1 MSTVVFT
8 SLMHSMAAV
17 PSSSGNDHSC
27 ANEDRGSH
35 EPQPSLAT
43 LLLPHA
49 RLLGW
54 LAAHSAR
61 HGQAPLLGDIVQ
73 AFGNDTHEWLSEM
86 ERLECVSRTADDRI
100 CIATELCSLTVIGQV
115 AAGVPIEAIE
125 LRQEQLCLPLD
136 MFPERPTYLLRV
148 KGDSM
153 INAGIHDGDLIAIR
167 KSGHAR
173 EGAIIV
179 ARVNNEVTVKR
190 LKIGAQ
196 QVSLLPENDAYQPIC
211 VAPADLVVEGVF
223 VGVLRQARGLH

>member
-1 MSTVVFT
+1 MPTVQAAQPHLVSTT
-8 SLMHSMAAV
+8 ATDPMATA
-17 PSSSGNDHSC
+17 H
-27 ANEDRGSH
+27 
-35 EPQPSLAT
+35 LAT
-43 LLLPHA
+43 DSGATAPAQSDSIATLMLPHA

-54 LAAHSAR
+54 VSAYLAR
-61 HGQAPLLGDIVQ
+61 YQQAPLLADVAAALGDSCH
-73 AFGNDTHEWLSEM
+73 DWLEEM
-86 ERLECVSRTADDRI
+86 VRLECLAITSDERVQLVTDVCA
-100 CIATELCSLTVIGQV
+100 LPVIGQV

-125 LRQEQLCLPLD
+125 FRQEQLSLPLD
-136 MFPERPTYLLRV
+136 YFPERPTYLLRV

-153 INAGIHDGDLIAIR
+153 INAGIHDGDLIAIK

-190 LKIGAQ
+190 LRIGTH

-223 VGVLRQARGLH
+223 VGVVRQPRGLH

>member
-1 MSTVVFT
+1 MPTAHASQANPT
-8 SLMHSMAAV
+8 SNCRRQSAGENASPVSSPV
-17 PSSSGNDHSC
+17 PTDSI
-27 ANEDRGSH
+27 
-35 EPQPSLAT
+35 AT

-54 LAAHSAR
+54 VSAYR
-61 HGQAPLLGDIVQ
+61 ATHRQAPPLTDVVA
-73 AFGNDTHEWLSEM
+73 AFGAASLEWLAEM
-86 ERLECVSRTADDRI
+86 QRLECVIITSEERVQLVTDI
-100 CIATELCSLTVIGQV
+100 CELPVVGQV

-125 LRQEQLCLPLD
+125 LRQEQLSLPLD
-136 MFPERPTYLLRV
+136 YFPERPTYLLRV

-153 INAGIHDGDLIAIR
+153 INAGIHDGDLIAIK

-190 LKIGAQ
+190 LRIGTHY
-196 QVSLLPENDAYQPIC
+196 VSLLPENDAYQPIC

-223 VGVLRQARGLH
+223 VGVVRQPRGLH